1 MCGQPETGNLFG
13 FCADYLEGRIE
24 ERDKSDSNELSKKKR
39 FASKK
44 EKEETEKTTRK
55 MLRREGTFSLYAT
68 DSGNYWQT
76 HYMCALLA
84 HQSIQVSNIYMYLS
98 VFPSVCLSMLFL
110 FYEIWMLVLQI
121 LQHPKKSK
129 TFSFYRQRRWEQ
141 YSWPG
146 RSGNKI

>member
-68 DSGNYWQT
+68 DSGNYWPT
-76 HYMCALLA
+76 HYMCALFS
-84 HQSIQVSNIYMYLS
+84 HQPIQVSNIYMYLS
-98 VFPSVCLSMLFL
+98 VCLS
-110 FYEIWMLVLQI
+110 
-121 LQHPKKSK
+121 
-129 TFSFYRQRRWEQ
+129 FSVI
-141 YSWPG
+141 SV
-146 RSGNKI
+146 